1 MKFFRFAGF
10 RKSMESIRAMNN
22 ENRHENQR
30 SALIKEQL
38 RRSFQ
43 EKAEEELPANLTS
56 LIEQLRQQDEQNG
69 K

>member
-1 MKFFRFAGF
+1 
-10 RKSMESIRAMNN
+10 MNN